1 MYASDYGY
9 STTGSCRNNAMYN
22 WSDSLNAGCK
32 KNSWIFKSASFVN
45 LGEWF
50 ISPVAINYTAT
61 YLSSNGR
68 FEKDYYVYNRLFAVR
83 PTFYLDSSV
92 LKIVGGTGTSDNAYR
107 IG

>member
-1 MYASDYGY
+1 MLCIIG
-9 STTGSCRNNAMYN
+9 
-22 WSDSLNAGCK
+22 DSLNAGCK

-50 ISPVAINYTAT
+50 ITPFANSSAAT

-68 FEKDYYVYNRLFAVR
+68 FEKNYYVYNRLFAVR
-83 PTFYLDSSV
+83 PTFYLDSSI
-92 LKIVGGTGTSDNAYR
+92 LKIVGGLGTKDNAYR